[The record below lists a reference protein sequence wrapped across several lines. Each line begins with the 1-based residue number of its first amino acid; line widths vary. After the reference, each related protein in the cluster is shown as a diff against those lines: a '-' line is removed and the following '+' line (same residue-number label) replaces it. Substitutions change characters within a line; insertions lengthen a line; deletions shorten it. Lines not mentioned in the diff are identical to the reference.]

1 MPITHR
7 PALIALA
14 VFLAVALAQPAQA
27 QSLSAARQQREEARK
42 KRADIA
48 AKVNQLKASDAQLQ
62 GAVTTLN
69 DQVVAQQ
76 ASADAARQSVQAAL
90 AAVAEAEGRIAATE
104 KQMGSLRAAVVS
116 RAVSAYVRPQDDTI
130 ANVLEARDLGEAS
143 RRKALLE
150 QVNNN
155 DSELID
161 GLRSARQDLD
171 AQQDKAE
178 RARDI
183 AGQRRKQVLGE
194 LTALQDAQRE
204 KTRLSEALDARIR
217 EYQAEAE
224 AVAKQEDGLNALIRA
239 KEQVPLPAPPI
250 RGDRGGTGPVSKA
263 GMSWPVRGPV
273 TSPYGYRWGRLHA
286 GIDIGAGS
294 GTPIRAAKAGQVV
307 FSGVMNGY
315 GNVIVIN
322 HGGGLSTLYAHQSRL
337 GARDGQS
344 VAQGDVIGAVGSTGR
359 STGPHLHFETRVG
372 GSPQNP
378 RPYLS

>member
-1 MPITHR
+1 MPNTHR

-14 VFLAVALAQPAQA
+14 AFLAVALAQPAGA
-27 QSLSAARQQREEARK
+27 QSLSAAREQREAARR
-42 KRADIA
+42 KRAEIA
-48 AKVNQLKASDAQLQ
+48 AKVNQLKASDAQLE
-62 GAVTTLN
+62 GAVSTLN
-69 DQVVAQQ
+69 EQVAAQQ

-90 AAVAEAEGRIAATE
+90 DAVAESEARIAATE
-104 KQMGSLRAAVVS
+104 RQMGSLRAAVVS

-130 ANVLEARDLGEAS
+130 ANVFEAKDLGEAS

-171 AQQDKAE
+171 AEQDKAA
-178 RARDI
+178 RARDL
-183 AGQRRKQVLGE
+183 AGRRRKEVLGE
-194 LTALQDAQRE
+194 LTKLQIAQRE

-217 EYQAEAE
+217 DYQMEAD
-224 AVAKQEDGLNALIRA
+224 AVAKQEDGLNALIRS
-239 KEQVPLPAPPI
+239 KEQVRIPAPQI
-250 RGDRGGTGPVSKA
+250 RVDRGSAGPVSKA

-344 VAQGDVIGAVGSTGR
+344 VAQGEVIGAVGSTGR

>member
-1 MPITHR
+1 MPNTHR

-14 VFLAVALAQPAQA
+14 AFLAVALAQPAGA
-27 QSLSAARQQREEARK
+27 QSLSAAREQREAARR
-42 KRADIA
+42 KRAEIA
-48 AKVNQLKASDAQLQ
+48 AKVNQLKASDAQLE
-62 GAVTTLN
+62 GAVSTLN
-69 DQVVAQQ
+69 EQVAAQQ

-90 AAVAEAEGRIAATE
+90 DAVAESEARIAATE
-104 KQMGSLRAAVVS
+104 RQMGSLRAAVVS

-130 ANVLEARDLGEAS
+130 ANVFEAKDLGEAS

-171 AQQDKAE
+171 AEQDKAA
-178 RARDI
+178 RARDL
-183 AGQRRKQVLGE
+183 AGRRRKEVLGE
-194 LTALQDAQRE
+194 LTKLQVAQRE

-217 EYQAEAE
+217 DYQMEAD
-224 AVAKQEDGLNALIRA
+224 AVAKQEDGLNALIRS
-239 KEQVPLPAPPI
+239 KEQVRIPAPQI
-250 RGDRGGTGPVSKA
+250 RVDRGSAGPVSKA

-344 VAQGDVIGAVGSTGR
+344 VAQGEVIGAVGSTGR